1 LQDERGD
8 IATIMIALLLAL
20 VLSSPAPPK
29 AEVVEVNTYH
39 SGGRIVLT
47 QILLK
52 RWLNLSTGSSHYIEE
67 WRLVAGDVQPYWRH
81 GKRLIDVPTAS
92 GTITIE
98 VRSLRE
104 SRTSYDPEV
113 AEREIR
119 PMCQRR
125 AVLETT
131 EATE

>member
-1 LQDERGD
+1 
-8 IATIMIALLLAL
+8 MIAILLSL
-20 VLSSPAPPK
+20 VLSSPAPPRV
-29 AEVVEVNTYH
+29 EVVEVNTYTQ
-39 SGGRIVLT
+39 GGRTILT
-47 QILLK
+47 QIILK
-52 RWLNLSTGSSHYIEE
+52 RWLNLSTGPSHYVEE
-67 WRLVAGDVQPYWRH
+67 WRLVSGDVQPYWRH
-81 GKRLIDVPTAS
+81 GRRLIDVPTAS
-92 GTITIE
+92 GVITIE

-104 SRTSYDPEV
+104 SRTTYDPEV

>member
-1 LQDERGD
+1 
-8 IATIMIALLLAL
+8 MIALLLAL

-113 AEREIR
+113 LERSIR

-125 AVLETT
+125 AVLATT
-131 EATE
+131 EAEQ

>member
-1 LQDERGD
+1 
-8 IATIMIALLLAL
+8 MIELLLACAL
-20 VLSSPAPPK
+20 TITPQPPK
-29 AEVVEVNTYH
+29 AEVVEVNTYTQ
-39 SGGRIVLT
+39 GGRIVLT

-104 SRTSYDPEV
+104 SRTTYDPEV

-125 AVLETT
+125 AVLAEVGQ
-131 EATE
+131 

>member
-1 LQDERGD
+1 
-8 IATIMIALLLAL
+8 MILLLAFAL
-20 VLSSPAPPK
+20 TVAPQPPR
-29 AEVVEVNTYH
+29 AEVVEVNTYTQ
-39 SGGRIVLT
+39 GERVILT

-52 RWLNLSTGSSHYIEE
+52 RWLRLSTGPSHYIEE
-67 WRLVAGDVQPYWRH
+67 WRLVQGEVQPYWKQ

-104 SRTSYDPEV
+104 TRTAYDPEV
-113 AEREIR
+113 LERAFR

-125 AVLETT
+125 AVLEVNS
-131 EATE
+131 EQ

>member
-1 LQDERGD
+1 
-8 IATIMIALLLAL
+8 MIALILAL
-20 VLSSPAPPK
+20 VLSSPAPPRV
-29 AEVVEVNTYH
+29 EVVEVNTYH

-52 RWLNLSTGSSHYIEE
+52 RWLNLSTGSSHYVEE

-92 GTITIE
+92 GVITIE

-125 AVLETT
+125 AVLATT
-131 EATE
+131 EAEQ

>member
-1 LQDERGD
+1 
-8 IATIMIALLLAL
+8 MIELLLACAL
-20 VLSSPAPPK
+20 TITPQPPR

-52 RWLNLSTGSSHYIEE
+52 RWLNLATGPSHYIEE
-67 WRLVAGDVQPYWRH
+67 WRLVSGDVQPYWKR

-92 GTITIE
+92 GTLTIE

-104 SRTSYDPEV
+104 SRTTYDPEV

-125 AVLETT
+125 AVLETQ
-131 EATE
+131 EATQ

>member
-1 LQDERGD
+1 
-8 IATIMIALLLAL
+8 MMPLLLAL
-20 VLSSPAPPK
+20 VLSSPAPPRV
-29 AEVVEVNTYH
+29 EVVEVNTYH

-52 RWLNLSTGSSHYIEE
+52 RWLNLSTGPSHYIEE

-81 GKRLIDVPTAS
+81 GRRLIDVPTAS

-98 VRSLRE
+98 VRSLRK
-104 SRTSYDPEV
+104 SRTTYDPEV
-113 AEREIR
+113 LEREIR

-125 AVLETT
+125 AVLET
-131 EATE
+131 EDSEHGN

>member
-1 LQDERGD
+1 
-8 IATIMIALLLAL
+8 MIAIILAL
-20 VLSSPAPPK
+20 VLSSPAPPR

-92 GTITIE
+92 DGTITIE

-104 SRTSYDPEV
+104 SRTTYDPEV

-125 AVLETT
+125 AVLETQ
-131 EATE
+131 EAEQ

>member
-1 LQDERGD
+1 
-8 IATIMIALLLAL
+8 MMPLLLAL
-20 VLSSPAPPK
+20 VLSSPQPPRV
-29 AEVVEVNTYH
+29 EVVEVNTYH

-52 RWLNLSTGSSHYIEE
+52 RWLNLATGPSHYIEE

-104 SRTSYDPEV
+104 TKTAYDPEV
-113 AEREIR
+113 LERSIR

-131 EATE
+131 EAEQ

>member
-1 LQDERGD
+1 
-8 IATIMIALLLAL
+8 MIAILLAL
-20 VLSSPAPPK
+20 VLSSPQPPR
-29 AEVVEVNTYH
+29 AEVVEVNTYTQ
-39 SGGRIVLT
+39 GGRIVLT

-52 RWLNLSTGSSHYIEE
+52 RWLNLATGSSHYIEE
-67 WRLVAGDVQPYWRH
+67 WRLVSGDVQPYWRH
-81 GKRLIDVPTAS
+81 GRRLIDVPTAS
-92 GTITIE
+92 SVITIE

-104 SRTSYDPEV
+104 SRTAYDPEV
-113 AEREIR
+113 LERSIR

>member
-1 LQDERGD
+1 
-8 IATIMIALLLAL
+8 MIAILLAL
-20 VLSSPAPPK
+20 VLSSPAPPRV
-29 AEVVEVNTYH
+29 EVVEVNTYH
-39 SGGRIVLT
+39 SGGRVILT
-47 QILLK
+47 QIILK

-104 SRTSYDPEV
+104 SRTNYDPEV
-113 AEREIR
+113 LERAVR

-131 EATE
+131 EAEQ

>member
-1 LQDERGD
+1 
-8 IATIMIALLLAL
+8 MIALILAL

-39 SGGRIVLT
+39 SGGRVILT

-52 RWLNLSTGSSHYIEE
+52 RWLNLATGPSHYIEE
-67 WRLVAGDVQPYWRH
+67 WRLVSGDVQPYWRH
-81 GKRLIDVPTAS
+81 GRRLIDVPTAS
-92 GTITIE
+92 GTLTIE

-104 SRTSYDPEV
+104 SRTAYDPEV
-113 AEREIR
+113 LERAIR

-131 EATE
+131 EAEQ

>member
-1 LQDERGD
+1 
-8 IATIMIALLLAL
+8 MIPIILAL

-29 AEVVEVNTYH
+29 AEVVEVNTYTQ
-39 SGGRIVLT
+39 GGRTILT
-47 QILLK
+47 QIILK

-104 SRTSYDPEV
+104 SRTAYDPEV
-113 AEREIR
+113 LERAIR

-125 AVLETT
+125 AVLETQ

>member
-1 LQDERGD
+1 
-8 IATIMIALLLAL
+8 MMPLLLAL

-52 RWLNLSTGSSHYIEE
+52 RWLNLATGPSHYIEE

-81 GKRLIDVPTAS
+81 GRRLIDVPTAS

-104 SRTSYDPEV
+104 TRTTFDPEV
-113 AEREIR
+113 LERSIR

-125 AVLETT
+125 AVLPEVGQ
-131 EATE
+131 

>member
-1 LQDERGD
+1 
-8 IATIMIALLLAL
+8 MILLLLAIAL
-20 VLSSPAPPK
+20 TIAPQPPK

-39 SGGRIVLT
+39 SGGRVVLT

-52 RWLNLSTGSSHYIEE
+52 RWLRLATGPSHYIEE
-67 WRLVAGDVQPYWRH
+67 WKLVQGDVQPYWKR

-92 GTITIE
+92 GTLTIE

-104 SRTSYDPEV
+104 TRTAYDPEV
-113 AEREIR
+113 LERASR

-125 AVLETT
+125 AVLEVTS
-131 EATE
+131 EQ

>member
-1 LQDERGD
+1 
-8 IATIMIALLLAL
+8 MIAILFAL

-67 WRLVAGDVQPYWRH
+67 WRLVSGDVQPYWSH

-92 GTITIE
+92 GVITIE

-125 AVLETT
+125 AVLATT
-131 EATE
+131 EAEQ

>member
-1 LQDERGD
+1 
-8 IATIMIALLLAL
+8 MIELLLACAL
-20 VLSSPAPPK
+20 TITPQPPK

-39 SGGRIVLT
+39 CDGRTILT

-67 WRLVAGDVQPYWRH
+67 WRLVSGDVQPYWKR

-92 GTITIE
+92 GVITIE
-98 VRSLRE
+98 VRSLRK
-104 SRTSYDPEV
+104 TTTAYDPEV
-113 AEREIR
+113 LEREIR

-131 EATE
+131 EAEQ